1 MPTDRSTTSQGGDST
16 AATDDATAASVSEAA
31 SLALVEEMERLRGR
45 VAAAL
50 EDAKHRLDLD
60 KAGSRS
66 IFTRVLAL
74 KP

>member
-1 MPTDRSTTSQGGDST
+1 MPSRTSHGGDSAAT
-16 AATDDATAASVSEAA
+16 AATDDAAAASVSEAA

-50 EDAKHRLDLD
+50 EDARHRLDLD
-60 KAGSRS
+60 IAGVTSVPSRLR
-66 IFTRVLAL
+66 T